1 MNQKVDLSSLA
12 LILEKILAL
21 IATHLN
27 VEPVQL
33 VLITTGELEEEFRS
47 QNSGAEPETSES
59 SGQNQLVGD
68 SDSLL

>member
-33 VLITTGELEEEFRS
+33 VLITTGELEEEFSYSEFRS
-47 QNSGAEPETSES
+47 KA
-59 SGQNQLVGD
+59 GD
-68 SDSLL
+68 KRQAPVKIN